1 MRCARTISAPAAIR
15 KPSAKAISDEALIA
29 SIAAHDKN
37 AMHVLFVRHQVRV
50 FRFLTRLLG
59 DAVAAEDLVSETFI
73 EIWRHA
79 AQFESRAKASTWIL
93 GIARHKAASARRQRS
108 FARLED
114 GAIELIKDPDDDPEM
129 VAQKSKRNA
138 LLRECLQRLS
148 PAHREILDLI
158 YYHEQSIAAAA
169 LIVGVPANTVKTRAH
184 NARRRVAQ
192 LMAARGVQGA
202 WH

>member
-1 MRCARTISAPAAIR
+1 MQYDQAISARAAVR

-37 AMHVLFVRHQVRV
+37 AMHALFVRYHVRV

-59 DAVAAEDLVSETFI
+59 DAAAAEDLVSETFI

-93 GIARHKAASARRQRS
+93 GIARHKAGSVRRQRS
-108 FARLED
+108 FAQLED
-114 GAIELIKDPDDDPEM
+114 GAFEAIKDPDDDPEM
-129 VAQKSKRNA
+129 AAQKSKCNA
-138 LLRECLQRLS
+138 LLRDCLQRLS

-169 LIVGVPANTVKTRAH
+169 RIVGVPENTVKTRAH
-184 NARRRVAQ
+184 YARKRVAQ
-192 LMAARGVQGA
+192 LMAARGIQGT

>member
-1 MRCARTISAPAAIR
+1 
-15 KPSAKAISDEALIA
+15 
-29 SIAAHDKN
+29 
-37 AMHVLFVRHQVRV
+37 MHALFVRYHVRV

-59 DAVAAEDLVSETFI
+59 DAAAAEDLVSETFI

-108 FARLED
+108 FAQLED
-114 GAIELIKDPDDDPEM
+114 GEIESIKDPDDDPEM
-129 VAQKSKRNA
+129 AAEKSKRNA
-138 LLRECLQRLS
+138 LLRDCLQRLS

-169 LIVGVPANTVKTRAH
+169 RIVGVPANTVKTRAH
-184 NARRRVAQ
+184 NARKRVAQ
-192 LMAARGVQGA
+192 LMAARGIQDA